1 MGFTYISKFFIT
13 MIDNNNQ
20 VENKFSALFLEN
32 YSKIRKY
39 AYRLLKSEYDAEDV
53 AQDVFVKLW
62 EQ

>member
-1 MGFTYISKFFIT
+1 